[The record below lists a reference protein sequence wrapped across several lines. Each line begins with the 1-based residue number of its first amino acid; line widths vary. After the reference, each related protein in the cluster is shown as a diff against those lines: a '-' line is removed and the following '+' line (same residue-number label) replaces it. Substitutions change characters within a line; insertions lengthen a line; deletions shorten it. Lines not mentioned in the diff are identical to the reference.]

1 MELQSSQNEETV
13 QSKERVFE
21 KRLILCC
28 KDMLSGFLRRCLI
41 VVWGVFVTF
50 YWRLAPRPTTSSSP
64 THGSI
69 V

>member
-1 MELQSSQNEETV
+1 MELQSRQNEETE
-13 QSKERVFE
+13 SVFE
-21 KRLILCC
+21 KRLILRC

-41 VVWGVFVTF
+41 AVWGLFVTF